1 MSDSQPS
8 QRVGRAFHESSL
20 VPSEVLCG
28 ERKADKSGAPPGE
41 LGGVPGAAPQGPQ
54 APRLSQGPESRR
66 TPQDWR
72 SGLRGISSPVPHS
85 SRAWHR
91 ALHPKLPL
99 LPSPHTETGTQRFP
113 GVLRLRPG
121 VTSRASFAGQ
131 PRGARGRP
139 FAGSDAERREGHAHR
154 GLSSLSTSASG
165 RTPAFP
171 LTARQVSMTAPKKR
185 AEGRKQA

>member
-1 MSDSQPS
+1 MWRAEGRRKRSPS
-8 QRVGRAFHESSL
+8 GGTGRGAGGSS
-20 VPSEVLCG
+20 
-28 ERKADKSGAPPGE
+28 
-41 LGGVPGAAPQGPQ
+41 PGAQ

-72 SGLRGISSPVPHS
+72 SGLRGISSPVQRS
-85 SRAWHR
+85 SRAWHHP
-91 ALHPKLPL
+91 LHPKLPL
-99 LPSPHTETGTQRFP
+99 LPSPHTETGTRRFP

>member
-1 MSDSQPS
+1 M
-8 QRVGRAFHESSL
+8 HESSL

-28 ERKADKSGAPPGE
+28 EWKADESRAPPAE
-41 LGGVPGAAPQGPQ
+41 LGAGPGAAPQGPQ

-66 TPQDWR
+66 TPQGWR
-72 SGLRGISSPVPHS
+72 SRLRGISSPVPRS

-91 ALHPKLPL
+91 PLHPKLPL
-99 LPSPHTETGTQRFP
+99 LPSPHTETGTRRLP

-139 FAGSDAERREGHAHR
+139 FAGSDDERREGHARR

-165 RTPAFP
+165 RTLAFP
-171 LTARQVSMTAPKKR
+171 PPARQVSMTAPKKP